1 MSEKLAQAEAKYDEL
16 VDAVQALTKKITEFR
31 KITFEFDCVDFDE
44 ISEMLDNMLGEID
57 SQLLEENFDE

>member
-1 MSEKLAQAEAKYDEL
+1 MSERMEQAEAKYDEL

-44 ISEMLDNMLGEID
+44 ISQMLGDMLGEID
-57 SQLLEENFDE
+57 AQLCEENFE